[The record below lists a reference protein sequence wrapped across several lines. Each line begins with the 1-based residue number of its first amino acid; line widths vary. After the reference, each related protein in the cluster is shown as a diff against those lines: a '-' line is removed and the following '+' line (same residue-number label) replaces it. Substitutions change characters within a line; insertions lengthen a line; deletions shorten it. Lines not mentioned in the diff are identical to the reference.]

1 MITKSCPKLYKFLSH
16 DGLNMTLVQQEIM
29 QDIPDIFNFTVE
41 VMNEVFSVSIDN
53 LREYFDL
60 SDFLISLYG

>member
-1 MITKSCPKLYKFLSH
+1 
-16 DGLNMTLVQQEIM
+16 M
-29 QDIPDIFNFTVE
+29 QDIPDLFNFTVE
-41 VMNEVFSVSIDN
+41 VMNEVFSVNIDN